1 MRKPKVHNSEIKRIK
16 SLFHLVCEVC
26 KVDGILNMP
35 LSIFAASHLGFGRN
49 DYLAGNTANSM
60 TDKER
65 DELKEVIKKDYPGI
79 SEAEISFMVSFF
91 EMMQAKA
98 SAYSSSDSG
107 VTTTTNAKSNRRA
120 GNAGKKKSKA
130 DRLVDSSKPSK
141 TYTLYASI
149 EQCPVKVFRRI
160 KVPSNLWL
168 GNLGKI
174 LITAF
179 GWAGYHLSQFA
190 KGYVYY
196 TSRDNVDESDDFDL
210 GYGGRSID
218 EMTVTVADVLPQ
230 KGSTISFEYDFGD
243 SWTHNIRVSSVSDEP
258 LSGEDI
264 CVTSG
269 KGACPPEDVGGVWR
283 YARMLDIL
291 SGKVEDPEEKASYD
305 EWEGLQEGESY
316 DPEDFDLAIANEDVE
331 DLVSL
336 IIKGKDGSQ

>member
-1 MRKPKVHNSEIKRIK
+1 
-16 SLFHLVCEVC
+16 
-26 KVDGILNMP
+26 
-35 LSIFAASHLGFGRN
+35 
-49 DYLAGNTANSM
+49 M

-91 EMMQAKA
+91 EMMQAKTA
-98 SAYSSSDSG
+98 AYSTVGASE
-107 VTTTTNAKSNRRA
+107 TATSNTKNSQGT
-120 GNAGKKKSKA
+120 GNAGGAKGKKKSKA

-141 TYTLYASI
+141 TYILYASI

-174 LITAF
+174 FITAF
-179 GWAGYHLSQFA
+179 GWAGYHLSQFT
-190 KGYVYY
+190 KGDVYY
-196 TSRDNVDESDDFDL
+196 TSRDNIDERESFNF
-210 GYGGRSID
+210 GCSNRHID
-218 EMTVTVADVLPQ
+218 EMTVTVEDVLPQ

-243 SWTHNIRVSSVSDEP
+243 GWIHNVRVSSVSDKP

-269 KGACPPEDVGGVWR
+269 KGACPPEDVGGVWG
-283 YARMLDIL
+283 YAQMLDIL
-291 SGKVEDPEEKASYD
+291 SGKTDDPKEKASYE
-305 EWEGLQEGESY
+305 EWLGLQEGESY

-331 DLVSL
+331 DLVAL
-336 IIKGKDGSQ
+336 IIQGKEDSQ